1 MIAGQQNRLTQTWGD
16 FVLGVVYLPELAFFP
31 NNPDPLFYC
40 PLDLQQWLKNKH
52 VHMLFPLINN
62 KPKVT
67 LLTISTILQ
76 LF

>member
-16 FVLGVVYLPELAFFP
+16 FVLGSLFASAGFFP
-31 NNPDPLFYC
+31 PTIPAPFFIAPSTFNNN
-40 PLDLQQWLKNKH
+40 LKKKH

-67 LLTISTILQ
+67 LLTISTILR